1 MMKIGKNTIVT
12 IDYTL
17 KDAEGEIID
26 TSSGAEPLVYL
37 HGIGALIA
45 GMESGLEGKSPGDE
59 FQVVITPDQ
68 GYGEYDEE
76 DVMEIELAAF
86 EDPTMVQVG
95 MELVLETEDE
105 GEFAAVVTEIGEE
118 VAIVDRNHPLAG
130 MTLHFEVAVRE
141 VRKASAEEI
150 DHGHAH

>member
-1 MMKIGKNTIVT
+1 MKIGKNTVVT

-26 TSSGAEPLVYL
+26 TSSGADPLVYL

-45 GMESGLEGKSPGDE
+45 GMESALDGKSKGDE
-59 FQVVITPDQ
+59 FQIVITPEQ

-76 DVMEIELAAF
+76 DVMEIDLAAF
-86 EDPTMVQVG
+86 EDPSQVQVG

-105 GEFAAVVTEIGEE
+105 GEFAAVVTEVGEE

-130 MTLHFEVAVRE
+130 MTLHFEVAVRD
-141 VRKASAEEI
+141 VRKATPEEI

>member
-1 MMKIGKNTIVT
+1 MKIGKNTVVT

-45 GMESGLEGKSPGDE
+45 GMESALDGKSPGDE
-59 FQVVITPDQ
+59 FQIVITPEQ

-76 DVMEIELAAF
+76 DVMEIDLAAF
-86 EDPTMVQVG
+86 EDPSQVQVG

-105 GEFAAVVTEIGEE
+105 GEFAAVVTEVGEE
-118 VAIVDRNHPLAG
+118 AAIVDRNHPLAG
-130 MTLHFEVAVRE
+130 MTLHFEVAVRA
-141 VRKASAEEI
+141 VRKATPEEI

>member
-1 MMKIGKNTIVT
+1 MKIGKHTVVS

-17 KDAEGEIID
+17 KDEEGEIID

-37 HGIGALIA
+37 HGIGALIP
-45 GMESGLEGKSPGDE
+45 GMESALDGKSPGDS
-59 FQVVITPDQ
+59 FQIVIPPEQ
-68 GYGEYDEE
+68 GYGEYDED
-76 DVMEIELAAF
+76 DVMEIDLAAF
-86 EDPTMVQVG
+86 EDPSQVQVG

-105 GEFAAVVTEIGEE
+105 GEFAAVVTGVQDE

-141 VRKASAEEI
+141 VRKATPEEI